1 MKKIK
6 IFMVSILVVLCL
18 SLTACDPA
26 SFYFDYD
33 ELKEKVTTVELISYN
48 NINLKM
54 VKDESKVLP
63 FDFDKMEIVE
73 TLEAE
78 QIDAFLQDLSKTHF
92 LMHSNYSE
100 TAVGISVRIVYKNG
114 DFVVLSCNLIDKTAY
129 RFVVFFDV
137 NGKVKEVIGGF
148 ASRYDYVDLVNK
160 FFDTQ
165 IT

>member
-73 TLEAE
+73 TLESKQRE
-78 QIDAFLQDLSKTHF
+78 SFLSELSKIYFHVSDNLTKY
-92 LMHSNYSE
+92 SNSA
-100 TAVGISVRIVYKNG
+100 TGISIRIIYASG
-114 DFVVLSCNLIDKTAY
+114 DFVVICSNTDSN
-129 RFVVFFDV
+129 FV
-137 NGKVKEVIGGF
+137 GGF
-148 ASRYDYVDLVNK
+148 TAHGHVGELMARFTSHQDFVDIVNK